1 MTLKRDNR
9 LNDLSG
15 SQWLYW
21 TDTIY
26 LTNFPPDSTHALRK
40 QHGAMKP
47 PELMAEIISFFTKK
61 GELVLDPF
69 AGVGGT
75 LLGACLAGR
84 RALGYEINPR
94 WVEIYRSLQQ
104 DFIMRDG
111 FFYPRGE
118 EKGAEIDAPMFQ
130 GDCLVLMPSL
140 AEQSI
145 DAVVTDPP
153 YGCMHQVKGF
163 HKETNFN
170 MFNVQEKNDFAN
182 APDLD
187 SFLELIFRFGQE
199 AWRVLKNKKYLIVM
213 VGDRFIQG
221 EYLPLGFHVAEK
233 LRKVGFKLKGLK
245 IWSNTS
251 TRRRL
256 KPYAVYF
263 SFVPN
268 ITHHNILIL
277 KKEAN

>member
-1 MTLKRDNR
+1 MRTKRDNR

-26 LTNFPPDSTHALRK
+26 LTNFPPDITHSLRK
-40 QHGAMKP
+40 RHGAMKP

-75 LLGACLAGR
+75 LLGACLAER

-111 FFYPRGE
+111 AFYSREEERGV
-118 EKGAEIDAPMFQ
+118 EINATMLL
-130 GDCLVLMPSL
+130 GDCLTLMSSL
-140 AEQSI
+140 EEQSI
-145 DAVVTDPP
+145 DAVITDPP
-153 YGCMHQVKGF
+153 YGCLHRVKSF
-163 HKETNFN
+163 HEETNFN
-170 MFNVQEKNDFAN
+170 MFNVQEEKDFAN
-182 APDLD
+182 APDLE

-199 AWRVLKNKKYLIVM
+199 AWRVLKDRKYLVVM

-221 EYLPLGFHVAEK
+221 EYLPLGFHVGER
-233 LRKVGFKLKGLK
+233 LRQVGFKLKGLK
-245 IWSNTS
+245 IWSNTA

-256 KPYAVYF
+256 KPYAVYL
-263 SFVPN
+263 SFVSN
-268 ITHHNILIL
+268 ITHQNILIL
-277 KKEAN
+277 KKEA